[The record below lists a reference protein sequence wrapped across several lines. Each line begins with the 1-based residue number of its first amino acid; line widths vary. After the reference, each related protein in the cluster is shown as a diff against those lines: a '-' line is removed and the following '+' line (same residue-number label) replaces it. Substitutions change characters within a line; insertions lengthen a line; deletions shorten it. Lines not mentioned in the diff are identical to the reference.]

1 MGLDSGVGGY
11 AVTWGTNEG
20 GSLEEI
26 DMTERH
32 TIISEARGEPLPTG
46 RVGARLYV
54 PLSGSPSGRW
64 SRDLSARLTTEL
76 AGRSA
81 VGHLRLN
88 DIVQGDHIVL
98 EGVEEGEA
106 SNIADALQRAVE
118 ATNSACEDRAEQLNE
133 NMPRDTADAIA
144 QRIGGSTAPRVPPG
158 S

>member
-1 MGLDSGVGGY
+1 MGI
-11 AVTWGTNEG
+11 NEG
-20 GSLEEI
+20 GLLEEI
-26 DMTERH
+26 NMAERH
-32 TIISEARGEPLPTG
+32 TIVGEARGEPLPSG
-46 RVGARLYV
+46 RVGVRLYV

-76 AGRSA
+76 TGRSA

-98 EGVEEGEA
+98 EGVEEREA
-106 SNIADALQRAVE
+106 SNLAAALRRAVD
-118 ATNSACEDRAEQLNE
+118 ATNNACEDRAELPNE

-144 QRIGGSTAPRVPPG
+144 QQIGVDTPPDIPPR

>member
-1 MGLDSGVGGY
+1 M
-11 AVTWGTNEG
+11 A
-20 GSLEEI
+20 
-26 DMTERH
+26 ERH
-32 TIISEARGEPLPTG
+32 TIVGEARGEPLPAG
-46 RVGARLYV
+46 RVGVRLHV

-76 AGRSA
+76 TGQSA

-88 DIVQGDHIVL
+88 HIVQGDHIVL

-106 SNIADALQRAVE
+106 PNLADALQRAVD
-118 ATNSACEDRAEQLNE
+118 ATNNACEEHAAQTTE

-144 QRIGGSTAPRVPPG
+144 QRVAVDAPRDAPSG

>member
-1 MGLDSGVGGY
+1 M
-11 AVTWGTNEG
+11 A
-20 GSLEEI
+20 
-26 DMTERH
+26 ERH
-32 TIISEARGEPLPTG
+32 SIVGEARGEPLPSG
-46 RVGARLYV
+46 RVGVRLHV

-76 AGRSA
+76 TGRSA

-98 EGVEEGEA
+98 EGVEEREA
-106 SNIADALQRAVE
+106 SNLAAALRRAVD
-118 ATNSACEDRAEQLNE
+118 ATNDACEDRAAQPNE

-144 QRIGGSTAPRVPPG
+144 QQIGVDTPPDVPPR

>member
-1 MGLDSGVGGY
+1 M
-11 AVTWGTNEG
+11 A
-20 GSLEEI
+20 
-26 DMTERH
+26 ERH
-32 TIISEARGEPLPTG
+32 TIVSEARGEPLPSG
-46 RVGARLYV
+46 RVGVRLYV

-76 AGRSA
+76 TGQAA

-98 EGVEEGEA
+98 EGVEERETQTL
-106 SNIADALQRAVE
+106 ADALQCAVD
-118 ATNSACEDRAEQLNE
+118 ATNNACEDRIEHSNQ

-144 QRIGGSTAPRVPPG
+144 QRVGVDAPPGVPPG

>member
-1 MGLDSGVGGY
+1 L
-11 AVTWGTNEG
+11 GTNEG
-20 GSLEEI
+20 LLEEI
-26 DMTERH
+26 NMAERH
-32 TIISEARGEPLPTG
+32 TIVSEARGEPLPTG

-106 SNIADALQRAVE
+106 PNLADALRRAVD
-118 ATNSACEDRAEQLNE
+118 ATNKACEDPAAQPNE

-144 QRIGGSTAPRVPPG
+144 QRMGVDAPADGPPT

>member
-1 MGLDSGVGGY
+1 M
-11 AVTWGTNEG
+11 A
-20 GSLEEI
+20 
-26 DMTERH
+26 ERH
-32 TIISEARGEPLPTG
+32 TIVGEARGEPLPAG
-46 RVGARLYV
+46 RVGVRLHV

-76 AGRSA
+76 TGQSA

-98 EGVEEGEA
+98 EGVEEREA
-106 SNIADALQRAVE
+106 PNLADALQRAVD
-118 ATNSACEDRAEQLNE
+118 ATNDACEESGVQPTE

-144 QRIGGSTAPRVPPG
+144 QRVVADAPPDVPPA

>member
-1 MGLDSGVGGY
+1 M
-11 AVTWGTNEG
+11 A
-20 GSLEEI
+20 
-26 DMTERH
+26 ERH
-32 TIISEARGEPLPTG
+32 TIVSEARAEPLPSG

-76 AGRSA
+76 TGQSA

-88 DIVQGDHIVL
+88 DIVRGDHIVL

-106 SNIADALQRAVE
+106 SNLAGALQRAVD
-118 ATNSACEDRAEQLNE
+118 ATNDACEDRAEPNQ
-133 NMPRDTADAIA
+133 NMSRHTADAIA
-144 QRIGGSTAPRVPPG
+144 QRIGVDAPPDVPPG

>member
-1 MGLDSGVGGY
+1 
-11 AVTWGTNEG
+11 
-20 GSLEEI
+20 
-26 DMTERH
+26 
-32 TIISEARGEPLPTG
+32 
-46 RVGARLYV
+46 
-54 PLSGSPSGRW
+54 
-64 SRDLSARLTTEL
+64 LTTEL

-106 SNIADALQRAVE
+106 PNLADALRRAVD
-118 ATNSACEDRAEQLNE
+118 ATNKACEDPAAQPNE

-144 QRIGGSTAPRVPPG
+144 QRMGVDAPADGPPT

>member
-1 MGLDSGVGGY
+1 M
-11 AVTWGTNEG
+11 A
-20 GSLEEI
+20 
-26 DMTERH
+26 ERH
-32 TIISEARGEPLPTG
+32 TIVGEARGEPLPAG
-46 RVGARLYV
+46 RVGVRLHV

-76 AGRSA
+76 TGQSA

-98 EGVEEGEA
+98 EGVEEREA
-106 SNIADALQRAVE
+106 PNLADALQRAVD
-118 ATNSACEDRAEQLNE
+118 ATNDACEERGVQPEE

-144 QRIGGSTAPRVPPG
+144 RRVVADAPPDVPPG

>member
-1 MGLDSGVGGY
+1 M
-11 AVTWGTNEG
+11 A
-20 GSLEEI
+20 
-26 DMTERH
+26 ERH
-32 TIISEARGEPLPTG
+32 TIVSEARGEPLPKG

-106 SNIADALQRAVE
+106 SHLADALQRAVE
-118 ATNSACEDRAEQLNE
+118 ATNCACDDRAAQPTE
-133 NMPRDTADAIA
+133 NMPRETADAIA
-144 QRIGGSTAPRVPPG
+144 QRMGGAPARRVPPG